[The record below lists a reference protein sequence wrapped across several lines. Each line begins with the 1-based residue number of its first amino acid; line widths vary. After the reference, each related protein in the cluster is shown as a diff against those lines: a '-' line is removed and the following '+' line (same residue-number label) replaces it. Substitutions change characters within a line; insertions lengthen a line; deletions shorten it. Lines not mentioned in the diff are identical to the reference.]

1 MTAFTL
7 HAVLACCMHDSPAVH
22 AQACNRINAQCVPLY
37 DSLGENAIEF
47 IINHSESS
55 ITFVSTEKL
64 PALAKALSK
73 TTDVLKT
80 VIYWGAGHPASVEAR
95 PTWPCMRAC
104 MTSSA
109 FILMLC
115 KS

>member
-1 MTAFTL
+1 M
-7 HAVLACCMHDSPAVH
+7 H
-22 AQACNRINAQCVPLY
+22 AQACNRVNAQCVPLY

-73 TTDVLKT
+73 TTEVLKT

-95 PTWPCMRAC
+95 SMWPCMRVQSHAMQELSLPSPTC
-104 MTSSA
+104 RLPRASVTSCTPLRS
-109 FILMLC
+109 
-115 KS
+115 

>member
-1 MTAFTL
+1 
-7 HAVLACCMHDSPAVH
+7 MHDSPAVH

-64 PALAKALSK
+64 PALATALAK
-73 TTDVLKT
+73 TKDMLKT